1 MKPIQLVFC
10 HGFGMDQSF
19 WRNLAPYFA
28 GYDCVFWDLGYFS
41 QEESI
46 IAPNFKD
53 YQVIAVGH
61 SFGVL
66 RLLNYS
72 ADLNTNLNNNS
83 NYNFQAIISLQGFRD
98 FLGNKALLNKK
109 RQLQWQEM
117 RLAFDND
124 LRAAL
129 LQFYDRVFDRD
140 NVLHQELI
148 AKIDQLNL
156 KKISLDL
163 DCLILPSKSEF
174 SKILA
179 IGSLDDKIVPPILIR
194 DNFEMLNNAKIIMHD
209 VGNHLL
215 GFLEAESLAQ
225 EIKVFLDEIK
235 N

>member
-19 WRNLAPYFA
+19 WRNLAQYFE
-28 GYDCVFWDLGYFS
+28 GYDCVFWDLGYFR
-41 QEESI
+41 QEELI
-46 IAPNFKD
+46 IAPNFID
-53 YQVIAVGH
+53 YQVIAIGH

-66 RLLNYS
+66 KLLNYS
-72 ADLNTNLNNNS
+72 ADLNTNLNT
-83 NYNFQAIISLQGFRD
+83 NFQAIISLQGFRN

-109 RQLQWQEM
+109 RQLQWWEM
-117 RLAFDND
+117 RVAFDHD
-124 LRAAL
+124 AKGAL

-140 NVLHQELI
+140 NILHQELI

-163 DCLILPSKSEF
+163 DCLIVPSRSEF
-174 SKILA
+174 NKILS

-194 DNFEMLNNAKIIMHD
+194 DNFAMLNNAKIIMHD
-209 VGNHLL
+209 GGNHLL
-215 GFLEAESLAQ
+215 GFLEAEFVAQ

>member
-10 HGFGMDQSF
+10 HGFGMNQSF
-19 WRNLAPYFA
+19 WRNLVPYFVV
-28 GYDCVFWDLGYFS
+28 YDCIFWDLGYFK

-53 YQVIAVGH
+53 YQVIAIGH
-61 SFGVL
+61 SFGL
-66 RLLNYS
+66 LKLLNYS
-72 ADLNTNLNNNS
+72 ADLNI
-83 NYNFQAIISLQGFRD
+83 NFKAIISLQGFRN

-117 RLAFDND
+117 RAAFDND
-124 LRAAL
+124 PKAAL
-129 LQFYDRVFDRD
+129 LQFYDRVFGCD
-140 NVLHQELI
+140 NILHQELI

-163 DCLILPSKSEF
+163 DRLIVPSQSKF
-174 SKILA
+174 NKILS
-179 IGSLDDKIVPPILIR
+179 IGSIDDKIVPPILIR

-209 VGNHLL
+209 CGNHLL
-215 GFLEAESLAQ
+215 GFLEAEFVAQ
-225 EIKVFLDEIK
+225 EIKVFIDEIK